1 MGVFCLPKIKV
12 EKILFYFIMKCP
24 VCYYLDTKVIDSRAA
39 TDGLSIRRRR
49 ECLKCGFR
57 FSTYEEM
64 EILDLMVVKRDG
76 RKETYDR
83 EKVVKGLKKALE
95 KRSITDDRFKKLIHS
110 IERDIQVLR
119 KSEITT
125 SQVGQIIMRHL
136 KKVDQVAYIRFA
148 SVYESFKDAQTF
160 RKELNKLL
168 DSKKKKKGEQK

>member
-1 MGVFCLPKIKV
+1 
-12 EKILFYFIMKCP
+12 MKCP
-24 VCYYLDTKVIDSRAA
+24 ICYYQDTKVVDSRVSG
-39 TDGLSIRRRR
+39 DGFLIRRRR

-57 FSTYEEM
+57 FSTHEEM
-64 EILDLMVVKRDG
+64 EILDLMIVKRDG

-95 KRSITDDRFKKLIHS
+95 KRSVTEDKFKKLIHS
-110 IERDIQVLR
+110 IERDIQVLS
-119 KSEITT
+119 KNEITS
-125 SQVGQIIMRHL
+125 SQIGQIIMKHL

-168 DSKKKKKGEQK
+168 DNRKKKKGTDRN